1 MTPSLTNFLL
11 SLVSGVVVLALIFG
25 GILLFSYVDKV
36 KRSS

>member
-11 SLVSGVVVLALIFG
+11 SLVSGIVVLGLIFG